1 MATTKEIM
9 AMSLDDLIADAVA
22 RKDKD
27 ALLWLQKKR
36 NKKHTRKKDGKEVPH
51 SLTIMKFDYAKK
63 YLGSLMY
70 FLDFLQFLSLP
81 TQQKNTHSWDDKVV
95 IPHLFQHQLS

>member
-1 MATTKEIM
+1 MTTTKEIM

-27 ALLWLQKKR
+27 ALLWLQKER

-51 SLTIMKFDYAKK
+51 SLTTMKFDYAKK
-63 YLGSLMY
+63 YLGY
-70 FLDFLQFLSLP
+70 TP
-81 TQQKNTHSWDDKVV
+81 TDKVKNYAEMRRKAREKKNRE
-95 IPHLFQHQLS
+95 IEDKFTEALKLIEGA

>member
-27 ALLWLQKKR
+27 ALLWLQKER
-36 NKKHTRKKDGKEVPH
+36 NKSTPASNGSGLLASYPH
-51 SLTIMKFDYAKK
+51 SNYNENKIAHTPHQHPLRQDYNFRAAN
-63 YLGSLMY
+63 S
-70 FLDFLQFLSLP
+70 
-81 TQQKNTHSWDDKVV
+81 
-95 IPHLFQHQLS
+95 

>member
-27 ALLWLQKKR
+27 ALLWLQKER

-51 SLTIMKFDYAKK
+51 SLTTMKFDYAKK

-70 FLDFLQFLSLP
+70 FLRFQSLP
-81 TQQKNTHSWDDKVV
+81 TQQKNKHNQDDRAATL
-95 IPHLFQHQLS
+95 HLFQHQLS

>member
-27 ALLWLQKKR
+27 ALLWLQKER
-36 NKKHTRKKDGKEVPH
+36 NKKDARKG
-51 SLTIMKFDYAKK
+51 
-63 YLGSLMY
+63 
-70 FLDFLQFLSLP
+70 
-81 TQQKNTHSWDDKVV
+81 
-95 IPHLFQHQLS
+95 